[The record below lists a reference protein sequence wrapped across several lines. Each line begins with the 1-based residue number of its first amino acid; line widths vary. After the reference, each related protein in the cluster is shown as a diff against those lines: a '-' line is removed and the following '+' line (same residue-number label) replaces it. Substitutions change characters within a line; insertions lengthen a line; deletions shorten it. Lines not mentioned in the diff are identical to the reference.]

1 MTLVLSIIVIVA
13 IIAYFS
19 FFYIQRR
26 NSKRI
31 EHIQQQI
38 SELVNSPLHA
48 GIANAEQIKLA
59 GASLSMFEETKQG
72 YLYLVNHQLPEI
84 SEHLDEIAEAN
95 MHYHFFQVG
104 SELKNIE
111 LKMQDAAKLEEKTK
125 LEISD
130 VKKDNQEHQ
139 KKLKEL
145 EEKYQELRKTLL
157 AKNFSYGPSV
167 DKLEENLAQIETD
180 FDHYAD
186 VANQGDYVRAN
197 ELLGSLEK
205 KTEALEKN
213 LKQIPPLYRN
223 LKNIFPEQLDEISAG
238 YKQLTEQKYAF
249 KTDINKNVLELRAL
263 LGQNVIN
270 LKKLDLV
277 ETAKID
283 KQLDTGINDLY
294 DELEQELSAREVVEE
309 NAPGLKKFI
318 EHAEK
323 QQRDL
328 LIELDRLNQ
337 NYTFNHDELENGHKL
352 EKRLKVIAGQFKQYQ
367 ESVEKGAAV
376 YSEILKQQKKQ
387 AADLK
392 DIEEKQ
398 ATISDG
404 VQDLWREE
412 QKAKEALLEFDSE
425 IHRLKR
431 EVEKLNLP
439 GLNKEYL
446 DYFYRVS
453 DEIEKLDQ
461 DINRIQI
468 NMDEIT
474 KAMINLQADMDVLG
488 EKTNDIIASSSLAE
502 LLLQY
507 ANRYRVRYPEVAHAS
522 AEAYELFNHKFD
534 YAASL
539 EKIAT
544 AVDKVEPGAYKRIE
558 DEYYATNPAK
568 D

>member
-19 FFYIQRR
+19 FFYIQRK
-26 NSKRI
+26 NSGEIARI
-31 EHIQQQI
+31 QKQI
-38 SELVNSPLHA
+38 SELVNSPLHTS
-48 GIANAEQIKLA
+48 IASAEQIKLA
-59 GASLSMFEETKQG
+59 GKSLSLFEETKQG
-72 YLYLVNHQLPEI
+72 YLYMVNHQLPEF

-95 MHYHFFQVG
+95 MRYKFFQVG
-104 SELKNIE
+104 SELKNIR
-111 LKMQDAAKLEEKTK
+111 LKMEDAKKLAEKTK

-130 VKKDNQEHQ
+130 VKKDNEEHQ

-145 EEKYQELRKTLL
+145 EEKYRELRKTLL

-167 DKLEENLAQIETD
+167 DLLEENLAQIETD
-180 FDHYAD
+180 FDHYSEIAK
-186 VANQGDYVRAN
+186 QGDYVKAS
-197 ELLGSLEK
+197 ELLVGLEK
-205 KTEALEKN
+205 KTAALEQE

-223 LKNIFPEQLDEISAG
+223 LKNIFPDQLAEISEG
-238 YKQLTEQKYAF
+238 HKQLVAQKYAF
-249 KTDINKNVLELRAL
+249 KTDIKKSVSELRNL
-263 LGQNVIN
+263 LGENVVN
-270 LKKLDLV
+270 LRKLQV
-277 ETAKID
+277 AEAVKCD
-283 KQLDTGINDLY
+283 KQLDSGINALY
-294 DELEQELSAREVVEE
+294 DELEQELKARAAVEK
-309 NAPGLKKFI
+309 NVPSLKKFI

-337 NYTFNHDELENGHKL
+337 NYTFNHNELENGHKL
-352 EKRLKVIAGQFKQYQ
+352 DGQLKAIANQFKQYQ
-367 ESVEKGAAV
+367 EKAEKGEAV
-376 YSEILKQQKKQ
+376 YSGTLEQQKKQ
-387 AADLK
+387 VVDLK

-398 ATISDG
+398 TAISNS
-404 VQDLWREE
+404 VQGLWREE
-412 QKAKEALLEFDSE
+412 QEAKEALLEFDFE

-431 EVEKLNLP
+431 EIEKLNLP
-439 GLNKEYL
+439 GLTKEYL

-453 DEIEKLDQ
+453 DEIEQLDQ
-461 DINRIQI
+461 DINKIQI

-474 KAMINLQADMDVLG
+474 KTMINIQADVDVLG

-544 AVDKVEPGAYKRIE
+544 AVNKVEPGAYKRIE